1 VYLIHA
7 SPLSDCPLLDVG
19 SRTPGASD
27 PLSSQLL
34 LPLFLFLPSEIDEG
48 AIVGKDFYTTF
59 CFNSSSQELSNT
71 HTILF
76 KQSIKRISKRG
87 ERN

>member
-1 VYLIHA
+1 M
-7 SPLSDCPLLDVG
+7 
-19 SRTPGASD
+19 PGASD
-27 PLSSQLL
+27 PPSSQLL
-34 LPLFLFLPSEIDEG
+34 LPLFLFLPLEIDEG

-59 CFNSSSQELSNT
+59 CFNSSSEKLMNT

-76 KQSIKRISKRG
+76 EQSIERISKRG

>member
-1 VYLIHA
+1 VYLVHA
-7 SPLSDCPLLDVG
+7 SPLSDCPLLDALAHAHQAHPTLLHPN
-19 SRTPGASD
+19 SFS
-27 PLSSQLL
+27 LSSS
-34 LPLFLFLPSEIDEG
+34 SEIDEG

-59 CFNSSSQELSNT
+59 CFNSSSEKLPNT

-76 KQSIKRISKRG
+76 KQSIERINKRG